1 MKIHNSPKVFQV
13 GKEYRLSCVAE
24 GSRPAPKITWTI
36 GRQIMEAFKVRTFN
50 VLISSD
56 KYPDVIYIWKHR
68 FYFVYSL
75 RLYSQE
81 YIREG
86 IDTTKSVIKFRPQ
99 RADNGKTIT
108 CKAEN
113 PKMRSSSIE
122 DSILLSISCEYLN
135 GDSLIVTIYYYI
147 YEKILITLNIVV
159 IKCNG
164 YNYTINFRSAGPA
177 T

>member
-1 MKIHNSPKVFQV
+1 MRRRRIETCSENNMDYWASNYGSIQGIYATIYLLAQINTLMWYTF
-13 GKEYRLSCVAE
+13 EYVA
-24 GSRPAPKITWTI
+24 I
-36 GRQIMEAFKVRTFN
+36 FLYN
-50 VLISSD
+50 L
-56 KYPDVIYIWKHR
+56 Y
-68 FYFVYSL
+68 VYN
-75 RLYSQE
+75 SQE

-135 GDSLIVTIYYYI
+135 WEQPYCCL
-147 YEKILITLNIVV
+147 L
-159 IKCNG
+159 
-164 YNYTINFRSAGPA
+164 YTSDAA
-177 T
+177 DDMQV